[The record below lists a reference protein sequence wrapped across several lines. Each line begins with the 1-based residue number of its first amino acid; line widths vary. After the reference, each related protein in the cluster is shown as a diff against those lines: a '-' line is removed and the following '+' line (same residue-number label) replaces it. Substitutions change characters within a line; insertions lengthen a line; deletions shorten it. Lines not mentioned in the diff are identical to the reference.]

1 MANLAIVNESRQA
14 TWPQGKGEEIKM
26 KARRFLTIALGMM
39 TVVLVIVIVNA
50 QQQEKKSPPTPPM
63 TGMDMQGQKMNERG
77 DHVMGFDHTKTTHHF
92 RLLSDGGSI
101 EVAANSPQD
110 TESRDQIRM
119 HLGHIAK
126 MFAAGNFKAPM
137 LIHDQVPPGV
147 PLMQQLKNDIQYKF
161 EETEQGARIRIST
174 SSPEALRAIYDFLRF
189 QIKEHKTG
197 DSLDVGQ

>member
-1 MANLAIVNESRQA
+1 M
-14 TWPQGKGEEIKM
+14 IKT
-26 KARRFLTIALGMM
+26 RFYYVVALGLMGASLTIV
-39 TVVLVIVIVNA
+39 TVKS
-50 QQQEKKSPPTPPM
+50 QQQDKKTPPAAPM
-63 TGMDMQGQKMNERG
+63 SGMDMQNEKMNERG

-92 RLLSDGGSI
+92 RLLPDGGSI

-126 MFAAGNFKAPM
+126 MFAAGDFKAPM
-137 LIHDQVPPGV
+137 LIHDQTPPGV
-147 PLMQQLKNDIQYKF
+147 PAMQKLRSEIQYKF

-174 SSPEALRAIYDFLRF
+174 TSPEALRAIHDFLRF

-197 DSLDVGQ
+197 DSLDVGL

>member
-1 MANLAIVNESRQA
+1 MTIGLAV
-14 TWPQGKGEEIKM
+14 
-26 KARRFLTIALGMM
+26 FIA
-39 TVVLVIVIVNA
+39 NA
-50 QQQEKKSPPTPPM
+50 QQQEKKSPPAQPM
-63 TGMDMQGQKMNERG
+63 SSVSDMQDEKMNERG

-92 RLLSDGGSI
+92 RLLADGGSI
-101 EVAANSPQD
+101 EVGANSPQD
-110 TESRDQIRM
+110 TESREQIRM

-147 PLMQQLKNDIQYKF
+147 PTMQRLKSDIQYKF

-174 SSPEALRAIYDFLRF
+174 ISPEALQAVYDFLRF

-197 DSLDVGQ
+197 DTLEVGASHL